1 MAGRAVIGGV
11 VLAVGLSGCG
21 WLPSFIPSPTHAPT
35 RSPGE
40 VSLTIDRRTIT
51 GRWSMGC
58 LKLRDSRRLLVTTKD
73 TKGTYEHGNIEVELT
88 ADGTAVDS
96 LTAAFRYANSVTR
109 TLTFSAPD
117 ADETGTSAA
126 LVVSDLTY
134 DISGTGQLTASAKA
148 EPKLVPFRFLIACQ
162 EWQEF
167 G

>member
-1 MAGRAVIGGV
+1 MTGRAVIGGV
-11 VLAVGLSGCG
+11 VLAVGLSGCS
-21 WLPSFIPSPTHAPT
+21 WLPSFTPSRTHPPT

-40 VSLTIDRRTIT
+40 VSLTIDSRTIT
-51 GRWSMGC
+51 GRWLTGC
-58 LKLRDSRRLLVTTKD
+58 LTLRDSRRLLATTKD
-73 TKGTYEHGNIEVELT
+73 TKGTYEHGNIEVVLT
-88 ADGTAVDS
+88 ADGTAVGS

-117 ADETGTSAA
+117 AADAGTSAA
-126 LVVSDLTY
+126 LVATDLTY

-148 EPKLVPFRFLIACQ
+148 KPKLVPFRFLITCQ